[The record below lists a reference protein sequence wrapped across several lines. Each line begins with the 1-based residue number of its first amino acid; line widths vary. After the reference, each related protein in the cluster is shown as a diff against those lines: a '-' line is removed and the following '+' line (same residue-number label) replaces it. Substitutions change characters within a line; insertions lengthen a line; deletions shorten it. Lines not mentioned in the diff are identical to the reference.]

1 MAYEF
6 ESRVRYS
13 ETDMDRKLTM
23 VSLVN
28 YFQDCSTFQSE
39 GCGHGLVD
47 LAKQNRVW
55 MVLSWQIDILR
66 LPSLGEKIRV
76 QTWPYMFKDF
86 YGMRNFALA
95 QEDGQYLA
103 KANSVWVFMNRETG
117 RPCKI
122 LPENIAGYEM
132 EPKLDMEYGSRKIR
146 MPGEGTPREPF
157 PVARHHL
164 DTNHHVNNCQYI
176 SMAQEYL
183 PEAFQTSRL
192 RVEYRKQ
199 ARLHDRIFPVVYQ
212 EGGKVT
218 VSLGD
223 GEGQAYAVVEFIQKG
238 EEGCFA

>member
-146 MPGEGTPREPF
+146 MPGEGTSREPF

-164 DTNHHVNNCQYI
+164 DTNHHVNNGQYV
-176 SMAQEYL
+176 SMARDCFREDFTIRQ
-183 PEAFQTSRL
+183 L
-192 RVEYRKQ
+192 RVEYKRQ
-199 ARLHDRIFPVVYQ
+199 ALLGDQIIPNLAAEGDRYV
-212 EGGKVT
+212 
-218 VSLGD
+218 VSLNNPD
-223 GEGQAYAVVEFIQKG
+223 GQPYAIVEFTVKAPTAAG
-238 EEGCFA
+238 

>member
-23 VSLVN
+23 VSLAN

-39 GCGHGLVD
+39 GCGRGLD
-47 LAKQNRVW
+47 YLEEQKRVW

-66 LPSLGEKIRV
+66 LPLLGEKIRV
-76 QTWPYMFKDF
+76 QTWPYAFKDF

-95 QEDGQYLA
+95 QEDGTYLA
-103 KANSVWVFMNRETG
+103 KANSVWVFMDRESG
-117 RPCKI
+117 RPCKV
-122 LPENIAGYEM
+122 LPENISGYEM

-146 MPGEGTPREPF
+146 TGKDGEGADPF
-157 PVARHHL
+157 FVVRHHL
-164 DTNHHVNNCQYI
+164 DSNHHVNNGQYI
-176 SMAQEYL
+176 AMAQEYL
-183 PEAFQTSRL
+183 PEQFQTSRL

-199 ARLHDRIFPVVYQ
+199 ARLHDRIFPVIYQ
-212 EGGKVT
+212 EGEKVT

>member
-146 MPGEGTPREPF
+146 MSGEGTSREPF
-157 PVARHHL
+157 PVVRHHL
-164 DTNHHVNNCQYI
+164 DTNHHVNNGQYV
-176 SMAQEYL
+176 SMARDCFREDFTIRQ
-183 PEAFQTSRL
+183 L
-192 RVEYRKQ
+192 RVEYKRQ
-199 ARLHDRIFPVVYQ
+199 ALLGDQIIPCLAAEGDRYV
-212 EGGKVT
+212 
-218 VSLGD
+218 VSLNNPD
-223 GEGQAYAVVEFIQKG
+223 SQPYAVVEFTVEAPAAAG
-238 EEGCFA
+238 

>member
-76 QTWPYMFKDF
+76 QTWPYM
-86 YGMRNFALA
+86 L
-95 QEDGQYLA
+95 
-103 KANSVWVFMNRETG
+103 
-117 RPCKI
+117 
-122 LPENIAGYEM
+122 
-132 EPKLDMEYGSRKIR
+132 
-146 MPGEGTPREPF
+146 
-157 PVARHHL
+157 
-164 DTNHHVNNCQYI
+164 
-176 SMAQEYL
+176 
-183 PEAFQTSRL
+183 
-192 RVEYRKQ
+192 
-199 ARLHDRIFPVVYQ
+199 RIF
-212 EGGKVT
+212 T
-218 VSLGD
+218 
-223 GEGQAYAVVEFIQKG
+223 A
-238 EEGCFA
+238 